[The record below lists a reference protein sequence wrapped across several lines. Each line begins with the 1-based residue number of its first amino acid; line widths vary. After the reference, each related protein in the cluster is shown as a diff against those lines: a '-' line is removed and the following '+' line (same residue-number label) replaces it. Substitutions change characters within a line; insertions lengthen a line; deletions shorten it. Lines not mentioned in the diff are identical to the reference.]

1 MPYWLMEL
9 IVGALAGW
17 IAGRLMRGSGFGILG
32 DIIVGIIGGVVG
44 GWVFGLLGIT
54 AYSFIGRLIVA
65 IIGAV
70 ILIWIVRAIR
80 RA

>member
-9 IVGALAGW
+9 IIGALAGW

-32 DIIVGIIGGVVG
+32 DIIVGIIGAFIG

-70 ILIWIVRAIR
+70 ILIWIVRAIK